1 MPFYVYAWIG
11 SFVSGFFVV
20 TAKLT
25 SKHSISNPWLFNF
38 LLSMVTLLFTIP
50 PALANNATIPSDWVS
65 VFLAALFLTL
75 FNIFWIFA
83 TYALDIS
90 TLTPLFSFRGIF
102 AVLIGVLFFN
112 ETFQMNQLVFIAL
125 IIVAG
130 VFTSLDEKFKIKSFF
145 RWDVFLGIATA
156 LMLAVYNSFIKVS
169 VMNNGLWSTNL
180 WSVVLS
186 AALVIPTIP
195 LFVKE
200 FKKMNSGHI
209 MPIALMGVLDTV
221 SRFSANIAYGANLA
235 ISSLIMNTPFSMVLA
250 FMFSIFAPKLLEKH
264 TLKIY
269 AIRFG
274 ATAVMIWSAM
284 QLTK

>member
-1 MPFYVYAWIG
+1 
-11 SFVSGFFVV
+11 
-20 TAKLT
+20 
-25 SKHSISNPWLFNF
+25 
-38 LLSMVTLLFTIP
+38 MVTLLFTIP

-112 ETFQMNQLVFIAL
+112 ETFRMNQLVFIAL

-130 VFTSLDEKFKIKSFF
+130 VFTSLDEKFKIRSFF

-200 FKKMNSGHI
+200 FRKMNSGHI